1 MFSFLEAAGKIAREE
16 GKHDL
21 GPAPE
26 DSFPDNL
33 SVPPPAAAELVG
45 NPHGGS
51 RSERAAHAEVLH
63 YPSAP
68 APTGFTVSQT
78 SLAPRAAM
86 TALQSYFNLTSLLS
100 VAQ

>member
-26 DSFPDNL
+26 DSYPDNL
-33 SVPPPAAAELVG
+33 SIPPPTAAELVG

-51 RSERAAHAEVLH
+51 RSEHGAHAEVLH
-63 YPSAP
+63 YPSSP
-68 APTGFTVSQT
+68 ALTYASFTVSRA
-78 SLAPRAAM
+78 SLTTRAALSRM
-86 TALQSYFNLTSLLS
+86 SVTARRSRFNST
-100 VAQ
+100 